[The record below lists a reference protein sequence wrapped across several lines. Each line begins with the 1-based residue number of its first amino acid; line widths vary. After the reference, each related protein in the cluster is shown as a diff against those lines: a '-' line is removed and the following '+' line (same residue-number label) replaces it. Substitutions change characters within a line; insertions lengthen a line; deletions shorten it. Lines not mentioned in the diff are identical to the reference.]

1 MNKEELTKYLNGL
14 NDCWQFLKFG
24 MTSPD
29 KSSRAFWADAIE
41 KAGEI
46 DKKHNNPVIR
56 AVLIAAADEIE
67 RVGRRAE
74 CR

>member
-29 KSSRAFWADAIE
+29 KGSQAFWSDAIE

-46 DKKHNNPVIR
+46 DKKYNNQFIR
-56 AVLIAAADEIE
+56 AVLIAATDEIE
-67 RVGRRAE
+67 RVARRAKA
-74 CR
+74 